1 MDDVFAAFAQ
11 YPYWSK
17 KALMEQFYVPW
28 AQLKE
33 MVDEV
38 CIYHNKGLYIGNYS
52 LKPHL
57 SGRFGDSVSAT
68 ESASTSSS
76 ASAASPRQYAAG
88 AGSTLIEIVGEE
100 DLSDLT
106 DEEELEEY
114 EARLRRFLES

>member
-17 KALMEQFYVPW
+17 KALVEQFYVPW
-28 AQLKE
+28 VQLKE
-33 MVDEV
+33 MMDEV
-38 CIYHNKGLYIGNYS
+38 CIYHNKGEYMGNYS

-57 SGRFGDSVSAT
+57 SGRLDDSVSAT
-68 ESASTSSS
+68 ASASTSSNAY
-76 ASAASPRQYAAG
+76 ASSPQQYATG
-88 AGSTLIEIVGEE
+88 AGFTPIETVGEE